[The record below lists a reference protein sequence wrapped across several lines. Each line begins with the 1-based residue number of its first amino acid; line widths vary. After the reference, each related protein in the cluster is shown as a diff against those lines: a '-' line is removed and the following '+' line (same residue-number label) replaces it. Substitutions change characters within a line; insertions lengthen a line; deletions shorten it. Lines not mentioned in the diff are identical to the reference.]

1 MLSREPI
8 GSLKGIGEKT
18 AKLYE
23 KLGIFTVGDLISYYP
38 RSYEIYGLPVPI
50 GSLKEDTVWAV
61 SSILTKAPDLVR
73 FNRMQ
78 MVSAHIKDLTGSL
91 QLCWYNMPYIK
102 QTLKAGSHF
111 VFRGRVYEK
120 NGRLIM
126 SQPKIYRPE
135 DYKKGYI
142 TSQGVLMDLDLI
154 KKLEKE

>member
-91 QLCWYNMPYIK
+91 RRQLGGGPA
-102 QTLKAGSHF
+102 L
-111 VFRGRVYEK
+111 
-120 NGRLIM
+120 
-126 SQPKIYRPE
+126 YRPTICGGFAGIDRRRAE
-135 DYKKGYI
+135 ALAAPPGRRYNRARYMGAERSDTGW
-142 TSQGVLMDLDLI
+142 TSMW
-154 KKLEKE
+154 EMCWR

>member
-91 QLCWYNMPYIK
+91 QLCWYNMPYMR
-102 QTLKAGSHF
+102 QNLKPGVPY
-111 VFRGRVYEK
+111 VFRGRVVRK
-120 NGRLIM
+120 RGRLVM
-126 SQPKIYRPE
+126 EQPEVFTPE
-135 DYKKGYI
+135 AYEALAEEFHNKNK
-142 TSQGVLMDLDLI
+142 V
-154 KKLEKE
+154 